1 MQRIHVGSLCLQ
13 IYEWKYMKKTLHVN
27 FTYPLNVKFNL
38 SDVYVWSTQ
47 GNFAV
52 RIITN
57 KPSTVWD

>member
-1 MQRIHVGSLCLQ
+1 MWVAFACNRSQQ
-13 IYEWKYMKKTLHVN
+13 WKYMKKTLHVN

-57 KPSTVWD
+57 KSSTVWD